1 MSRFLRTLAKVGL
14 VELSEEE
21 RARAQ
26 RTPAPLDD
34 EKLARILAEEEA
46 QAAANA
52 HTASAEPLIVPP
64 PSELP
69 SEDRGSIGGL
79 SFEALYRGA
88 QVPSSPFPAEK
99 LLKLLDGLKA
109 MDPAMRKA
117 AVLAMDAA
125 DDAWTID
132 DALLDA
138 ERKTR
143 TLRHGIDR
151 LAAGLAQAESD
162 AQKQLAALD
171 DYAQKAADTI
181 RKQIA
186 DLEKL
191 LQQELESAAQ
201 KKAQVQAD
209 LHVQREGT
217 ARERLRFEHEMAR
230 FSEIQTTFGP
240 PPAPKAQG

>member
-14 VELSEEE
+14 VELSDQEQT
-21 RARAQ
+21 RAARD
-26 RTPAPLDD
+26 PEPLDD
-34 EKLARILAEEEA
+34 EKLARILAEEAAAAEAAPPVVTEPLSVPA
-46 QAAANA
+46 QASGAQGM
-52 HTASAEPLIVPP
+52 SA
-64 PSELP
+64 
-69 SEDRGSIGGL
+69 GGL

-99 LLKLLDGLKA
+99 LLKLLEGLKA

-143 TLRHGIDR
+143 TLRHGIER
-151 LAAGLAQAESD
+151 LSAGLTQAEQQ
-162 AQKQLAALD
+162 AQKELAALD
-171 DYAQKAADTI
+171 DFAQKAADTI

-186 DLEKL
+186 ELEKL
-191 LQQELESAAQ
+191 LTQELESAAQ

-209 LHVQREGT
+209 LHVAREGA
-217 ARERLRFEHEMAR
+217 ARERLRFEQEIAR
-230 FSEIQTTFGP
+230 FVEVTSTFGP
-240 PPAPKAQG
+240 PAAAKSSKG